1 MVPGLMPWHMARLT
15 RPELQAL
22 EQQYR
27 SWSAEEA

>member
-1 MVPGLMPWHMARLT
+1 MGRLT